1 MRRLDVNKNNFPSNA
16 PKELKPWKSLRMF
29 KSFEELQKEA
39 KRLIDEKREVR
50 IVEKTLTLNYR

>member
-1 MRRLDVNKNNFPSNA
+1 MRRLDVNKNNFPGNA

-29 KSFEELQKEA
+29 KLFEDLQKEA